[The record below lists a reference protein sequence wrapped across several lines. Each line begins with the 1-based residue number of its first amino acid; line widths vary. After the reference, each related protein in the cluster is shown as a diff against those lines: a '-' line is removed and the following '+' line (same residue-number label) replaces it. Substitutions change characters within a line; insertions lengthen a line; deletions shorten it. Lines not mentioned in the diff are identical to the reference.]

1 MALDFLSIVNQRVHV
16 AMASRVKPVLT
27 EEQAAAKRAEQAA
40 KAAARA
46 AKAQAARIEGAAA
59 GAGEPGAEAGASKP
73 KASDPARPE
82 GHTYPA
88 AWSSLAARNIKVAAD
103 APIDPKRKTNIH
115 DEYLSSINKYKT
127 SLLSVYNT
135 LQKNMAA
142 AYEKLQDIM
151 WLKEHHVGNALTK
164 AVRHQIPKDL
174 HEKFQEAKLDEIWN
188 RMHSI
193 VTKTRDSRLGRS
205 VEEQLVVI
213 GRALEDVGAARA
225 AEKKA
230 EKQIEAEKKMKREQE
245 TLQRLLAKRQA
256 EAEAGAGSGTVA
268 APSAAFGIVSAPLET
283 LEYEPPVKKV
293 RVTSDE
299 SAAKFFDTVMDVIE
313 YLTPEDRRI
322 ASEQI
327 LNFGGEAAALD
338 FYRQSLASN
347 TKAYRDPVKVVHD
360 MALGPYS
367 FDFVMEKSKP
377 LYQKLAS
384 IQNYISD
391 DFKGTVARLA
401 DYITELVRGN
411 ELMSAQL
418 SDLENALAKGIKL
431 DVWHEAQETQKLMD
445 GFGKLLASPEITT
458 RYDDAMTRAQQVLEL
473 EAMGGARRSR
483 RSGSRSRRSRSR
495 SRRSRAKPATRRSRS
510 RSRSRARRPAVT
522 RKVPQRPRSRSR
534 SRPRK
539 ATVSRRR

>member
-1 MALDFLSIVNQRVHV
+1 
-16 AMASRVKPVLT
+16 
-27 EEQAAAKRAEQAA
+27 
-40 KAAARA
+40 
-46 AKAQAARIEGAAA
+46 
-59 GAGEPGAEAGASKP
+59 
-73 KASDPARPE
+73 
-82 GHTYPA
+82 
-88 AWSSLAARNIKVAAD
+88 
-103 APIDPKRKTNIH
+103 
-115 DEYLSSINKYKT
+115 
-127 SLLSVYNT
+127 
-135 LQKNMAA
+135 
-142 AYEKLQDIM
+142 
-151 WLKEHHVGNALTK
+151 
-164 AVRHQIPKDL
+164 
-174 HEKFQEAKLDEIWN
+174 
-188 RMHSI
+188 MHSI

-431 DVWHEAQETQKLMD
+431 DVWHEAQETEKLMD
-445 GFGKLLASPEITT
+445 KFGKLLASPEITA
-458 RYDDAMTRAQQVLEL
+458 RYNAAMTRAREL
-473 EAMGGARRSR
+473 EAMGGAR
-483 RSGSRSRRSRSR
+483 RSRRSRSR

-539 ATVSRRR
+539 ATFSRRR